1 MPIPVTFPKIWR
13 RGVSFESAPNIGRV
27 LMVGN
32 GGLSEDV
39 SIQPAER
46 ISRMITIEKINERL
60 RAIEKLL
67 FQLAVE
73 SLSMVT
79 RKSFGH
85 SVYPLILGP
94 KIILDPTL
102 EQKFIDFPKK
112 YTHSVAIFIIKGTF
126 LCPLWGHLGC
136 Q

>member
-1 MPIPVTFPKIWR
+1 MARRSISTDLWISVSPIVNVILSIVPPGMPIPVTFPKIWR
-13 RGVSFESAPNIGRV
+13 RGVSFESALDIGRV

-85 SVYPLILGP
+85 SVYLLILGP
-94 KIILDPTL
+94 KIILDL
-102 EQKFIDFPKK
+102 Q
-112 YTHSVAIFIIKGTF
+112 H
-126 LCPLWGHLGC
+126 
-136 Q
+136 